1 MRFFP
6 IILFFISLPALA
18 IISAEGKPRNECP
31 LCVLVIFG
39 EPCLE
44 GKEEATKFCEYER
57 LPDQIDGACMD
68 IVNSSECIDVEALK
82 IIKILPAVRQ
92 LETLAVIKD
101 KLYGSD
107 TLSENNI
114 ADLLPNEK
122 ISYLQSEGTKIIR
135 FVNEE

>member
-18 IISAEGKPRNECP
+18 VNAEGKPRGGCP
-31 LCVLVIFG
+31 LCALLIFG
-39 EPCLE
+39 ETCLE
-44 GKEEATKFCEYER
+44 GKEEATKFCQYGR
-57 LPDQIDGACMD
+57 LPDQIDEECMD
-68 IVNSSECIDVEALK
+68 IVDFSKCIDVDALE

-101 KLYGSD
+101 KLYSSD

-122 ISYLQSEGTKIIR
+122 IAYLQSEGTKIM